1 MRDLNLSPPR
11 PPGRGH
17 KPPGL
22 ARRALVALAVSA
34 LLPIWGALGPPRV
47 RAAGAKVDIDVGI
60 TAGMADITNLAV
72 SPGAATGTLILSWTE
87 PDGKGLVLPT
97 AYDIR
102 VSTAGEIINNGQFD
116 AALPLSSFTSTSPP
130 TPGPGGGLASLTV
143 TGLAP
148 SLDYCFA
155 IREHDSNSPEEI
167 GAWIRNA
174 HTGWN
179 VGNCAYPTA
188 PIASPA
194 NPTATAGLETTIL
207 SWNAPSPL
215 PANLAYYG
223 IYRSTQAASG
233 FVNLA
238 TTTATG
244 FTDEIAAGALPLPN
258 TFYYY
263 VVSVS
268 TSGGQSAPTPTV
280 STSPYTLPPMEPLG
294 LNVSTTATSVTLSW
308 SPTTRFGDGT
318 PFYNP
323 AAPKPYEL
331 EGYVV
336 IRSTELC
343 SGQQVV
349 LSTQTIGAASF
360 TDVTNGDF
368 YFYQIKSS
376 NTLSVSTNTLVL
388 SSLGDVHLFLDDCV
402 SQMMLTQA
410 QNNELS
416 AARNGLGGDIQIARS
431 FRPQDTGNGIVA
443 SAEFVPMLNGST
455 PLPDFTFSS
464 PVSVILHYDTSNGQ
478 PLLQSVST
486 LGPGDLGLY
495 WFNGEQF
502 YKVYGQVDTYTQ
514 TVLIQSPNPGI
525 YQIRSL
531 ERTQSG
537 PVFDVS
543 NVLNRVITP
552 NGDGKNDD
560 FIVIYDPGPNNVV
573 PSGRIYDLKGHYIA
587 NMKVAGTG
595 VPNTITWDGK
605 ATNGRVVSGGVY
617 VYAIAGGGQNFTGT
631 VIVAR

>member
-1 MRDLNLSPPR
+1 MRDQNLSPPR
-11 PPGRGH
+11 PPGRGSRE
-17 KPPGL
+17 PGL
-22 ARRALVALAVSA
+22 IRKALVALAVSA
-34 LLPIWGALGPPRV
+34 LSPIWGALGPPRA
-47 RAAGAKVDIDVGI
+47 RAAGAKVDIDIGI

-72 SPGAATGTLILSWTE
+72 SPGAATGTVVLSWTE

-102 VSTAGEIINNGQFD
+102 VSTAGEINNNSDFN
-116 AALPLSSFTSTSPP
+116 AALSISSFSATPPP
-130 TPGPGGGLASLTV
+130 TPGAGGSPASLTV
-143 TGLAP
+143 TGLTP

-155 IREHDSNSPEEI
+155 MREHDSNSPEAI
-167 GAWIRNA
+167 GAWVRNTA
-174 HTGWN
+174 TGWN
-179 VGNCAYPTA
+179 VDNCAYPTA
-188 PIASPA
+188 PIASPT
-194 NPTATAGLETTIL
+194 NPTAAAGLETAAL
-207 SWNAPSPL
+207 AWHAPSPL
-215 PANLAYYG
+215 PASLAYYE
-223 IYRSTQAASG
+223 IYRSTQAAAG
-233 FVNLA
+233 FVSLA
-238 TTTATG
+238 TTTATS
-244 FTDEIAAGALPLPN
+244 FTDEIAAGSLSLPN

-268 TSGGQSAPTPTV
+268 TSGGQSAPTATV
-280 STSPYTLPPMEPLG
+280 STAPYTLPPMEPLG
-294 LNVSTTATSVTLSW
+294 LSISTNATSVTFSW

-318 PFYNP
+318 SFYN
-323 AAPKPYEL
+323 AASPKPYEL
-331 EGYVV
+331 QGYVV

-343 SGQQVV
+343 GGQQVV
-349 LSTQTIGAASF
+349 LSTQTIGASSF
-360 TDVTNGDF
+360 TDVTNGGF
-368 YFYQIKSS
+368 YFYQIKST
-376 NTLSVSTNTLVL
+376 NTLSASTNTLVV

-410 QNNELS
+410 QNDELL
-416 AARNGLGGDIQIARS
+416 AAHNGLGGDIQIASS
-431 FRPQDTGNGIVA
+431 FRPQDTGNGIAA
-443 SAEFVPMLNGST
+443 SAEFIPMLNGST

-464 PVSVILHYDTSNGQ
+464 PVSIILHYDTSNGQ
-478 PLLQSVST
+478 PVLQSVST

-502 YKVYGQVDTYTQ
+502 YKVYGQVDTVTQ

-525 YQIRSL
+525 YQIRTL

-573 PSGRIYDLKGHYIA
+573 PSGRIYDLKGHYVA

-605 ATNGRVVSGGVY
+605 STNGRVVSGGVY
-617 VYAIAGGGQNFTGT
+617 VYAIAGGGKNFTGT